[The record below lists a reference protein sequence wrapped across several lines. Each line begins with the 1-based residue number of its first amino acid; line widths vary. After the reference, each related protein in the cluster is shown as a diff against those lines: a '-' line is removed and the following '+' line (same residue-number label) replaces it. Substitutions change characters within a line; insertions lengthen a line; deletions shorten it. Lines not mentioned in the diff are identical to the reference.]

1 MRRVRICAA
10 TLLFVSFFV
19 RPTAAGT
26 HTSGFQVKAKAAVLL
41 DVASGQILFQ
51 QDATTRVVPA
61 SLVKLMTVYLAYDAL
76 GAGSVRLND
85 RVSISKHASRMGG
98 SQIFLRE
105 GDQASFKELLLG
117 VAIASGND
125 AAIALAEHLAGF
137 RAAFVAQMNAKA
149 KELGLMDT
157 RFQNPNGLP
166 GPDQFTTARDM
177 AFLSRH
183 LIRDHPAALQLHS
196 GKAFEYRGIRQHN
209 RNRLLWKDARVDGLK
224 TGWLE
229 KAGFHIVATAKE
241 KEGGRRL
248 IAVVL
253 GARSERDREE
263 IAVHLINYGFRNFH
277 NVQFFSKGDRVKNLP
292 VWKGTE
298 DLLGVVAKEPG
309 IVTIKNGNPQ
319 PTLVYQFP
327 AKLVAPIPAG
337 SKVGEALITEESREL
352 ARVDLVAMR
361 AVPQAGFL
369 KRLLHSL
376 LLIFS

>member
-1 MRRVRICAA
+1 MSRFRICAI
-10 TLLFVSFFV
+10 TLLLIIFFV

-26 HTSGFQVKAKAAVLL
+26 HTSGFQVNAKAAVLL
-41 DVASGQILFQ
+41 DVASGQTLFQ

-61 SLVKLMTVYLAYDAL
+61 SLAKLMTVYLAYDAL

-149 KELGLMDT
+149 KELGLMET

-166 GPDQFTTARDM
+166 APDQFTSARDM
-177 AFLSRH
+177 ALLARH
-183 LIRDHPAALQLHS
+183 LIQDYPTALQLHS
-196 GKAFEYRGIRQHN
+196 GKTFEYRGIRQHN
-209 RNRLLWKDARVDGLK
+209 RNRLLWKDSRVDGLK

-229 KAGFHIVATAKE
+229 EAGFHIVATAKE
-241 KEGGRRL
+241 EDRRL

-253 GARSERDREE
+253 GARSERDREQ
-263 IAVHLINYGFRNFH
+263 IALHLINYGFKNFH
-277 NVQFFSKGDRVKNLP
+277 NVRFFSKGDRVKNLP

-298 DLLGVVAKEPG
+298 DLLAVVATEPG
-309 IVTIKNGNPQ
+309 IVTIKNGSPQ
-319 PTLVYQFP
+319 PTLAYQFP
-327 AKLVAPIPAG
+327 DSLVAPIPVG
-337 SKVGEALITEESREL
+337 QKVGEALITEEGREL

>member
-1 MRRVRICAA
+1 MRRLRICA
-10 TLLFVSFFV
+10 TSLLLISFFV

-26 HTSGFQVKAKAAVLL
+26 HTSGFQVNAKAAVLL

-98 SQIFLRE
+98 AQIFLRE

-125 AAIALAEHLAGF
+125 AAIALGEHLAGF

-149 KELGLMDT
+149 KEFGLMDT

-166 GPDQFTTARDM
+166 APDQFTSARDM
-177 AFLSRH
+177 ALLARH
-183 LIRDHPAALQLHS
+183 LIRDYPAALQLHS
-196 GKAFEYRGIRQHN
+196 GKTFEYRGIRQHN
-209 RNRLLWKDARVDGLK
+209 RNRLLWKDSRVDGLK

-229 KAGFHIVATAKE
+229 EAGFHIVATAKE
-241 KEGGRRL
+241 ENRRL

-263 IAVHLINYGFRNFH
+263 IALRLLNYGFKNFH
-277 NVQFFSKGDRVKNLP
+277 NVRFFSKGDRVKNLP

-298 DLLGVVAKEPG
+298 DLLAVVATEPG
-309 IVTIKNGNPQ
+309 IVTIKNGSPQ
-319 PTLVYQFP
+319 PTLTYQFP
-327 AKLVAPIPAG
+327 DSLVAPILVG
-337 SKVGEALITEESREL
+337 QKVGEALITEEGREL

>member
-1 MRRVRICAA
+1 MRRLRICAT
-10 TLLFVSFFV
+10 TLLFISFFV

-41 DVASGQILFQ
+41 DVASGRILFQ

-196 GKAFEYRGIRQHN
+196 GKVFEYRGIRQHN

-241 KEGGRRL
+241 KEGDRRL

-263 IAVHLINYGFRNFH
+263 IAVHLINYGFKNFH
-277 NVQFFSKGDRVKNLP
+277 NVRFFSKGDRVKNLP

>member
-1 MRRVRICAA
+1 MRRSRICAIS
-10 TLLFVSFFV
+10 LLLISFFV

-26 HTSGFQVKAKAAVLL
+26 PTPGFQVDAKAAVLL
-41 DVASGQILFQ
+41 DVASGQILFDQ
-51 QDATTRVVPA
+51 NSTTRVVPA

-76 GAGSVRLND
+76 EAGSVRLNEL
-85 RVSISKHASRMGG
+85 VSISKHASRMGG
-98 SQIFLRE
+98 AQIFLRE
-105 GDQASFKELLLG
+105 GDQASFKELLQGL
-117 VAIASGND
+117 AIASGND
-125 AAIALAEHLAGF
+125 AASALAEHLAGF

-166 GPDQFTTARDM
+166 VPDQFTTARDM
-177 AFLSRH
+177 AILALH

-196 GKAFEYRGIRQHN
+196 GKAFEYRGIKQHN
-209 RNRLLWKDARVDGLK
+209 RNRLLWKDSRVDGLK

-229 KAGFHIVATAKE
+229 KAGYHIVATAKE
-241 KEGGRRL
+241 KEGDRRL

-253 GARSERDREE
+253 GARSERDREQ
-263 IAVHLINYGFRNFH
+263 IALHLLNYGFKNFH
-277 NVQFFSKGDRVKNLP
+277 NVRFFSKGDRVKNLP

-298 DLLGVVAKEPG
+298 DLIAVVAKEPG
-309 IVTIKNGNPQ
+309 IVTIKNGSPP
-319 PTLVYQFP
+319 PTLAYQFP

-337 SKVGEALITEESREL
+337 LKVGEALITEEDREL

-361 AVPQAGFL
+361 PVPQAGIL